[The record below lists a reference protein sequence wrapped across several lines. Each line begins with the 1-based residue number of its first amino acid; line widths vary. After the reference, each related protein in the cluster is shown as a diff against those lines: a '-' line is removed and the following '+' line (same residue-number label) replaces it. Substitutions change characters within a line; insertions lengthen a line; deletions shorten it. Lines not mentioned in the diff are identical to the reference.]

1 MTVKSIVTPSPFIE
15 HLENIFPGPFDGD
28 AVIDLDF
35 GFFEEEMVEKLFR
48 IQNFAECEFQFH
60 SHQLVCPF
68 GLHAGLKHIIL
79 RDQAVIAA
87 IDILHLR
94 LHLFARPQKQWLHA
108 FIVRVS
114 WDDRPLA
121 VEHFK
126 DREFCQ
132 FAELAVLKRN
142 VRHQYRIGAYLEARA
157 VSLRRKDEA
166 PLHQMFPSTRKAL
179 RGPLRELRSS
189 KHPGSLPFA

>member
-1 MTVKSIVTPSPFIE
+1 MSQ
-15 HLENIFPGPFDGD
+15 D
-28 AVIDLDF
+28 
-35 GFFEEEMVEKLFR
+35 
-48 IQNFAECEFQFH
+48 
-60 SHQLVCPF
+60 
-68 GLHAGLKHIIL
+68 
-79 RDQAVIAA
+79 DQ
-87 IDILHLR
+87 
-94 LHLFARPQKQWLHA
+94 
-108 FIVRVS
+108 
-114 WDDRPLA
+114 PLA

-126 DREFCQ
+126 DREFGQ

-142 VRHQYRIGAYLEARA
+142 FRHQYRIGAYLEARA